1 MTAMKRKHVAWAAL
15 ALALSGLV
23 VGAAPG
29 AATAKGSQV
38 SLGGARAPEPSG
50 ASLRDLTGGKSICV
64 NIQVDGTGWQGWRC
78 GKKGTRA
85 TAGPAGTYKKAKAV
99 AITANGVGTLC
110 MKITIQSAPVQTC
123 VSDKTVLVAGSNSGN
138 VRLDTLQI
146 KTSGS
151 GVCGNSR
158 ANTAS
163 WSAVKCAKAGSWL
176 PIGKSGA
183 NALGLSL

>member
-1 MTAMKRKHVAWAAL
+1 MAGL
-15 ALALSGLV
+15 AVRQEGHADD
-23 VGAAPG
+23 
-29 AATAKGSQV
+29 
-38 SLGGARAPEPSG
+38 R
-50 ASLRDLTGGKSICV
+50 
-64 NIQVDGTGWQGWRC
+64 GTGRHHKEGEGGGDHGER
-78 GKKGTRA
+78 RRDA
-85 TAGPAGTYKKAKAV
+85 LHEDHDPV
-99 AITANGVGTLC
+99 
-110 MKITIQSAPVQTC
+110 APVQTC

-183 NALGLSL
+183 NAVGLEL

>member
-1 MTAMKRKHVAWAAL
+1 MKRKYVAWAAL
-15 ALALSGLV
+15 ALALGGLV

-29 AATAKGSQV
+29 AAMAKGSQV
-38 SLGGARAPEPSG
+38 SLGGASAPEPSG
-50 ASLRDLTGGKSICV
+50 ASLRDLTSGGKKICV

-78 GKKGTRA
+78 GGKGNRL
-85 TAGPAGTYKKAKAV
+85 TAGPAGTTKKAKAV

-123 VSDKTVLVAGSNSGN
+123 VSDKTVLVAGSKSGN
-138 VRLDTLQI
+138 VRLDTLQV

-163 WSAVKCAKAGSWL
+163 WSAVRCASAGAWL
-176 PIGKSGA
+176 PVGKSGA
-183 NALGLSL
+183 NALGLQL